1 MAEQSTEKEPK
12 PSAIL
17 GNWFVSTPE
26 SEAMLAEEVEQLR
39 QEYNAAVANGL
50 LVRARRIERRMGALL
65 RLTPGKTTD

>member
-1 MAEQSTEKEPK
+1 MTEKEPK

-39 QEYNAAVANGL
+39 KEYNAAVANGL
-50 LVRARRIERRMGALL
+50 LVRARRIERRMGTLL
-65 RLTPGKTTD
+65 RLTPEGK

>member
-1 MAEQSTEKEPK
+1 MTTEKEPK

-26 SEAMLAEEVEQLR
+26 SEAILAEEVEQLR
-39 QEYNAAVANGL
+39 KEYNAAVANGL

-65 RLTPGKTTD
+65 RLTPGGES